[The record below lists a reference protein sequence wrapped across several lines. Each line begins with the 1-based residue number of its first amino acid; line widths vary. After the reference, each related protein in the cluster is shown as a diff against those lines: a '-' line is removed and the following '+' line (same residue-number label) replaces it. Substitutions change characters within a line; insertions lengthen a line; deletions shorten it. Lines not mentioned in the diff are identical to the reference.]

1 MLIFL
6 QIRATKNEKNEK
18 INPTQNSIQKKNIWV
33 VFILM
38 KSDRNLDLE
47 DDRSASDDMVR
58 NPRLDQSSKL
68 SSDIKG

>member
-1 MLIFL
+1 
-6 QIRATKNEKNEK
+6 
-18 INPTQNSIQKKNIWV
+18 
-33 VFILM
+33 M